1 MAEISVE
8 LLFEMLGRKTAS
20 EAALMTEVQMLKA
33 RILELQKDGAPSP
46 TQ

>member
-20 EAALMTEVQMLKA
+20 EAALIAEVQALKA
-33 RILELQKDGAPSP
+33 KLAEKDGAPSP